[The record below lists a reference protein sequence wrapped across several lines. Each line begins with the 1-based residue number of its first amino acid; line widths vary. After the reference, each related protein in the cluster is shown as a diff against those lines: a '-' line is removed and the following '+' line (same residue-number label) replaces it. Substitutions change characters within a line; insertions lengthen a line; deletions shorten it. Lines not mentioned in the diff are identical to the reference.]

1 MPINVFDKLPQSFF
15 NCLASGSSNRV
26 YSDCLLTIY
35 HQYDSEISYRIP
47 RVRVR
52 DALAV
57 YLLENH
63 VERLDDETEID
74 ANYNVLAN

>member
-35 HQYDSEISYRIP
+35 HQYDSEISYP
-47 RVRVR
+47 
-52 DALAV
+52 DAMNIMDSLAK
-57 YLLENH
+57 E
-63 VERLDDETEID
+63 D
-74 ANYNVLAN
+74 